1 MRIQSIEQ
9 LFMFEVA
16 KMLDAEHLILG
27 RLQMMAREVDHS
39 ALKHALTRHQTQ
51 TEEQIKHLNKIFDAY
66 GLEPQRI
73 PSKTFHTLNMEY
85 QDLLLS
91 LGDPEFKELVT
102 ALTAEKVEHYEIAA
116 YRGLLTLAQE
126 LGKPDFVDLIKIN
139 LGQEQRMAKAM
150 EEFATKLI
158 PANV

>member
-16 KMLDAEHLILG
+16 KMLDAEHFVASG
-27 RLQMMAREVDHS
+27 LQMMAREVGHNGLKN
-39 ALKHALTRHQTQ
+39 ALVRHQAQ
-51 TEEQIKHLNKIFDAY
+51 TEEQIKHLNKIFEAY

-73 PSKTFHTLNMEY
+73 PSKTFHTLNLEY

-91 LGDPEFKELVT
+91 LGEPEFKELAT
-102 ALTAEKVEHYEIAA
+102 ALAAEKAEHYEIAA

-126 LGKPDFVDLIKIN
+126 LGKPDFVDLLKIN
-139 LGQEQRMAKAM
+139 LGQKQRMAKAM
-150 EEFATKLI
+150 EECAAKLI